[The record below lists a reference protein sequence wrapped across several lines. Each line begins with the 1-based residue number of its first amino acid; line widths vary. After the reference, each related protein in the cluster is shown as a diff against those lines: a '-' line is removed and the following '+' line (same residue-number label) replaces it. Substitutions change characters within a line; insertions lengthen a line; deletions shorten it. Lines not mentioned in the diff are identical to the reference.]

1 MDEKFLVLCL
11 HIEWG
16 IWDRKAKVKGAYVM
30 VIDNVLTNETL
41 PMRMF
46 AVFNGVICSTLDLR
60 DW

>member
-1 MDEKFLVLCL
+1 MMIMDEKFLVLCL

-46 AVFNGVICSTLDLR
+46 AVFNGVIC
-60 DW
+60 